1 MFFERLNRSKYG
13 YISLF
18 LSLMVVFLIWGGM
31 GIVKA
36 LGIWG
41 CAPLWV
47 EHLWLITYLG
57 GWVAVALAAL
67 GLAKDS
73 QRLVAGLALLFGI
86 FSQLF
91 CSIPVAVLR

>member
-1 MFFERLNRSKYG
+1 MFIKRLGKSKYG

-18 LSLMVVFLIWGGM
+18 LSLVELLAIWGGM

-41 CAPLWV
+41 CAPHWLEGLWV
-47 EHLWLITYLG
+47 FTYLG
-57 GWVAVALAAL
+57 GWVGVVFAAF

-73 QRLVAGLALLFGI
+73 QRLVAGLALLFGVL
-86 FSQLF
+86 SLLF